1 MGDPTAVV
9 GRRILAY
16 IMDALIVGAVA
27 FIMFA
32 TQAEFVE
39 LVPDGFCDQIEAQVA
54 VCAQSDDQAWFIEE
68 GSTVAAVVG
77 VSVGAAILY
86 LVILQGITGA
96 TLGKLVAG
104 IRVVKADGTPPGI
117 GRAFVRW
124 VLLVVVDW
132 FPYLLPIVGFVTSLA
147 TRGHQR
153 VGDLVAKTYVVR
165 QDAAGR
171 PLSGSGTSR
180 IPDPAWPSTPGTPG
194 GSSFPPSMNP
204 PVSPSPGPWM
214 PPPPPPPTAGTS
226 RNRSE

>member
-1 MGDPTAVV
+1 MGDPTAVIS
-9 GRRILAY
+9 RRILAY
-16 IMDALIVGAVA
+16 ILDALIAGAVA

-32 TQAEFVE
+32 TQAEFRE
-39 LVPDGFCDQIEAQVA
+39 GADAGFCDRIEAQVA

-104 IRVVKADGTPPGI
+104 IRVVKADGSPPGI

-124 VLLVVVDW
+124 IMLVVVDW

-147 TRGHQR
+147 TKDHQR

-171 PLSGSGTSR
+171 PLSGPGASR
-180 IPDPAWPSTPGTPG
+180 IPDPTWPSTPGTSR

-204 PVSPSPGPWM
+204 PAAPSPGSWT
-214 PPPPPPPTAGTS
+214 PPPPPPPPG
-226 RNRSE
+226 